1 MSKTA
6 RFARYD
12 QLIADLER
20 GMSEA
25 RQGTGFVEP
34 TELLELMQETLEY
47 LQARKRSLLDV

>member
-1 MSKTA
+1 MSTTS

-20 GMSEA
+20 SMSEA